1 MADKTPVTMAIRM
14 LRQHEVAYVPHSYTW
29 QPKGGTQAS
38 ALALGVAEH
47 CVIKTLIFENDQ
59 GSPLCILMHGD
70 KEVSGKNLAR
80 LVGCKSV
87 APCSPTIADKHSGYL
102 VGGTSPFGLKKN
114 MPIYM
119 QTSIAN
125 LPIIYING
133 GARGFLVEIAPTE
146 LLRVLEPKLVDIA
159 VP

>member
-1 MADKTPVTMAIRM
+1 MADKMPVTMAVRM
-14 LRQHEVAYVPHSYTW
+14 LRKHEVAYVPYSYPW

-59 GSPLCILMHGD
+59 ASPLCILMHGD
-70 KEVSGKNLAR
+70 KEVSSKHLAR
-80 LVGCKSV
+80 TIGCKSV
-87 APCSPTIADKHSGYL
+87 APCAPAIADKHSGYL

-119 QTSIAN
+119 QTSITG
-125 LPIIYING
+125 LPLIYING
-133 GARGFLVEIAPTE
+133 GARGFLVEIAPVE
-146 LLRVLEPKLVDIA
+146 LLRVLQPILVDVA
-159 VP
+159 T